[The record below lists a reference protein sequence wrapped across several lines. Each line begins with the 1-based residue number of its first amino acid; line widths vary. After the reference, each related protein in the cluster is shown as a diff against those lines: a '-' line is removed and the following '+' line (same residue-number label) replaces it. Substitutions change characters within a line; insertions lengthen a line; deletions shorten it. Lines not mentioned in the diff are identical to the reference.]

1 MVNLNNDKRPYFRS
15 TLHFQIWAIL
25 AILLLS
31 GERYSLRAQEFPWRY
46 LGLEE
51 GLPTTAVE
59 DILTGPAGYTWLA
72 TEGAGL
78 VRYDGYLFRSYFA
91 DAQPLI
97 SHLHRDSAAIWTLG
111 NRRLGHYN
119 GRRFKT
125 YPVPGEQRLLD
136 WAWPD
141 TGGVWLLGG
150 SGAVYRWQQGKT
162 AQAFQAPA
170 GTQVLHWH
178 RGHLYLAGQQGLF
191 RRQKGGLGQRLRRP
205 LTQLA
210 GEAHLRGLG
219 PAGFYPHL
227 EKDTAAIWTER
238 RYEGLRT
245 EQGEVLLWKAS
256 ELLRWKGADT
266 LCHREA
272 DRRIEGAHLTPE
284 GVLVLQTAEGL
295 AIRQS
300 EAQRFWA
307 TPARVQAVAR
317 YQGRQAI
324 GTPEGLFWQRTG
336 RWQPAER
343 DLGIVFSMA
352 VWRGALWLGTEQ
364 GLWRYQGGR
373 YQAVA
378 GPRLGFVFSLQAD
391 SAGLLLGTGAG
402 LFRYQPRQ
410 GPPRPVAAE
419 LPSVTVFKLQRAPDG
434 SLWAGTYTAGLWR
447 RHKGRWQRFQRLG
460 GLALDSF
467 RFSSFYPLNAQQI
480 WLGTQNKGLYKLGV
494 EGSLKHLSYAQ
505 VGYAAVNQMTASQG
519 PIEDIWLG
527 TNKGVLALSEVSRHK
542 PQNASDALTF
552 LGAGSVTGG
561 LEGGP
566 QRLWAG
572 TDQGLYTWDLP
583 RYLRPDAPPR
593 ARLQGVDLLMNAE
606 APLKGYAQDTGAFSH
621 LPEGLKLPH
630 DRNYVV
636 LRYGAE
642 GLLRPGELRYRY
654 RLVGQ
659 SGQWTVAG
667 QRREAIFPNLTPG
680 KYRFEVQARRPGR
693 PWEGAVARYTF
704 EVKSPFYVT
713 WWFISLVLLLAG
725 GLVYGAVRQRVRR
738 LQRRLQLE
746 NQLMETERKALRL
759 QMNPHFIFNALDSIS
774 SFIFKKEPKQAVRYL
789 NNFAKLMRGT
799 LESSMAHLH
808 PVETEVSILKNYLEL
823 EKLRFGAKFD
833 FQIVVA
839 PQIDYNVSLPP
850 MLVQPHVE
858 NAILHGLKPKRE
870 KGHLLIRFDLL
881 DEQLRITVEDNG
893 IGREAARQ
901 RGKRQD
907 HRSRA
912 TQINK
917 DRIDLL
923 RRSMGRQVH
932 LHVEDLYE
940 EGQPSGTRVVLELPT
955 DGLEDE

>member
-1 MVNLNNDKRPYFRS
+1 MVYLDNDKRPFFRS
-15 TLHFQIWAIL
+15 ALHLQIWTIL

-31 GERYSLRAQEFPWRY
+31 GGRYPLRAQEYPWRDV
-46 LGLEE
+46 GLEE
-51 GLPTTAVE
+51 GLPSTAVE

-91 DAQPLI
+91 DEQPLI
-97 SHLHRDSAAIWTLG
+97 SHLHRDSAVIWTLG
-111 NRRLGHYN
+111 NRRLGQYN
-119 GRRFKT
+119 GRGFTT

-141 TGGVWLLGG
+141 TGGVWVLGG
-150 SGAVYRWQQGKT
+150 SGAVYRWQQGKA

-170 GTQVLHWH
+170 GTRHLHWY
-178 RGHLYLAGQQGLF
+178 GGSLYLAGKRGLF
-191 RRQKGGLGQRLRRP
+191 RRHKGDFKQRLRRP
-205 LTQLA
+205 ISGLA
-210 GEAHLRGLG
+210 GKEHLRGLG
-219 PAGFYPHL
+219 PAGFYPQL
-227 EKDTAAIWTER
+227 EKDTNAIWGER
-238 RYEGLRT
+238 RYEGLRS
-245 EQGEVLLWKAS
+245 EGGEVLLWKGS
-256 ELLRWKGADT
+256 ELIRLKGADT
-266 LCHREA
+266 LRHREEG
-272 DRRIEGAHLTPE
+272 RRIEGAHLTPE
-284 GVLVLQTAEGL
+284 EVLVLQTDKGM

-300 EAQRFWA
+300 QAQRFWA

-324 GTPEGLFWQRTG
+324 GTPAGLFWQQAG
-336 RWQPAER
+336 QWQPAER
-343 DLGIVFSMA
+343 DLGIVFSMT

-364 GLWRYQGGR
+364 GLWRYQKGR
-373 YQAVA
+373 YQAVT

-391 SAGLLLGTGAG
+391 SAGLYLGTGAG
-402 LFRYQPRQ
+402 LFRYQPGQ
-410 GPPRPVAAE
+410 GRPRRVAAD
-419 LPSVTVFKLQRAPDG
+419 LPSVTVFKLQRAQDG

-447 RHKGRWQRFQRLG
+447 RHEGRWQRFQRLG

-467 RFSSFYPLNAQQI
+467 RFSSFYPLNAQQV
-480 WLGTQNKGLYKLGV
+480 WLGTQNKGLYKVGV
-494 EGSLKHLSYAQ
+494 AGSLKHLSYAM
-505 VGYAAVNQMTASQG
+505 VGYAAVNQMTASRGATQ
-519 PIEDIWLG
+519 DIWLG

-542 PQNASDALTF
+542 QQNASDALTF
-552 LGAGSVTGG
+552 LGAGGVTGG
-561 LEGGP
+561 LEGGAE
-566 QRLWAG
+566 RLWAG

-583 RYLRPDAPPR
+583 RYLRPDRPPR
-593 ARLQGVDLLMNAE
+593 ARLQGVNLLMDAE
-606 APLKGYAQDTGAFSH
+606 EPLQGYAQDTGAFSH

-636 LRYGAE
+636 LRYGAK
-642 GLLRPGELRYRY
+642 GLLRPAELRYRY

-659 SGQWTVAG
+659 SEQWTVAG

-693 PWEGAVARYTF
+693 PWEGAVARYAF
-704 EVKSPFYVT
+704 EIKSPFYVT
-713 WWFISLVLLLAG
+713 WWFIGLVVLMAA
-725 GLVYGAVRQRVRR
+725 GLVYGGVRQRVRR
-738 LQRRLQLE
+738 LQKRLQLE

-823 EKLRFGAKFD
+823 EKLRFGDKFD
-833 FQIVVA
+833 FQIEVD

-870 KGHLLIRFDLL
+870 KGHLLIRFALL
-881 DEQLRITVEDNG
+881 DEKLHITVEDNG

-901 RGKRQD
+901 RGQRQD

-932 LHVEDLYE
+932 LHVEDLYNG
-940 EGQPSGTRVVLELPT
+940 GQPSGTRVLLELPT
-955 DGLEDE
+955 DGLQDE